1 MAVSDAAKLTAL
13 IEINAKI
20 NSSYSSE
27 NALLTY
33 ILESAMRLLECEA
46 SSVIL
51 EEEKSKELVYYATI
65 SPDGSKLTNTT
76 VERNSI
82 AGWTIEN
89 NIPVIIDDVESDFRY
104 SPNERISPDYVLHTM
119 IVYPF
124 LVKGKCIGVVELINK
139 SDGRNFDSSD
149 LEILK
154 ILCDQA
160 SIAYQ
165 NAKKVETNYLNTLPL
180 HLAGS
185 SRSDYHTFIAKSPSV
200 LDLIHVI
207 EEVAVTNSSVLITGE
222 SGVGKE
228 LFAEQLHL
236 KSLRSSKPFIRVN
249 CAALSPS
256 LLESE
261 LFGHVKGAFTD
272 AVSEQE
278 GRFKAADGGTLFLDE
293 IGEFPLDLQAKLLRV
308 IQARQF
314 EPVGSSK
321 TISVDVRIVAA
332 TNRDLEAMVKNGTFR
347 TDLYY
352 RLNVLPINIP
362 SLRERKED
370 IEPLSEFFL
379 QKFGEV
385 TKKKFSGFS
394 PEAIQAL
401 HNYYWPGN
409 IRELENTVERA
420 CVLGMPPYI
429 QLSDLRLPGTMKA
442 AEETKEIV
450 KLPLEEVLA
459 EEYSESSDGDRTL
472 KTAINKFK
480 KAYVCKILD
489 QTSWN
494 QTKAGKILGIQR
506 TYVSRL
512 LNELHIREEKD
523 LT

>member
-119 IVYPF
+119 IAYPF

-200 LDLIHVI
+200 LDL
-207 EEVAVTNSSVLITGE
+207 
-222 SGVGKE
+222 K
-228 LFAEQLHL
+228 
-236 KSLRSSKPFIRVN
+236 
-249 CAALSPS
+249 
-256 LLESE
+256 
-261 LFGHVKGAFTD
+261 
-272 AVSEQE
+272 
-278 GRFKAADGGTLFLDE
+278 
-293 IGEFPLDLQAKLLRV
+293 
-308 IQARQF
+308 
-314 EPVGSSK
+314 
-321 TISVDVRIVAA
+321 
-332 TNRDLEAMVKNGTFR
+332 
-347 TDLYY
+347 
-352 RLNVLPINIP
+352 
-362 SLRERKED
+362 
-370 IEPLSEFFL
+370 
-379 QKFGEV
+379 
-385 TKKKFSGFS
+385 
-394 PEAIQAL
+394 
-401 HNYYWPGN
+401 
-409 IRELENTVERA
+409 
-420 CVLGMPPYI
+420 
-429 QLSDLRLPGTMKA
+429 
-442 AEETKEIV
+442 
-450 KLPLEEVLA
+450 
-459 EEYSESSDGDRTL
+459 
-472 KTAINKFK
+472 
-480 KAYVCKILD
+480 
-489 QTSWN
+489 
-494 QTKAGKILGIQR
+494 
-506 TYVSRL
+506 
-512 LNELHIREEKD
+512 
-523 LT
+523 